1 MAGTE
6 NLQAAARA
14 VRCYRETLK
23 RARYLGGDRGKSI
36 RVGAQEK
43 FLKLRN
49 TQSTAEFENALSSV
63 ESCLSYLRMITP
75 RYAGGQVEASNAS
88 AKDFG
93 GTCSFVMRDGKLER
107 QVSAKAS
114 SSNAL
119 SSFTGSNIDPES
131 VGPLTSAI

>member
-49 TQSTAEFENALSSV
+49 TQSTAGFQTALSSV
-63 ESCLSYLRMITP
+63 ESRLSYLRMITP
-75 RYAGGQVEASNAS
+75 RYAGGPVQASNAY
-88 AKDFG
+88 AKEFG
-93 GTCSFVMRDGKLER
+93 GTGSFDMRDGKLER
-107 QVSAKAS
+107 QASANAS
-114 SSNAL
+114 SPKA
-119 SSFTGSNIDPES
+119 
-131 VGPLTSAI
+131 